1 MFSDMGEIYVKV
13 SGVDLSKMNP
23 MGFKGNA
30 MRLTLPEHWKP
41 RFLSIGAAVFMV
53 GWLAPAL
60 ASSFPQISLRELPD
74 PLRSVWFELK
84 PEMTPMSHCATAFDS
99 HTDGDRM
106 VFRCSIHIKMSAEGE
121 RRAMRYCEEKRAEKN
136 IKMPCK
142 LVVE

>member
-1 MFSDMGEIYVKV
+1 MAHRWRIQRLAWRAGLA
-13 SGVDLSKMNP
+13 GLLS
-23 MGFKGNA
+23 A
-30 MRLTLPEHWKP
+30 MVVTAWATPYP
-41 RFLSIGAAVFMV
+41 RI
-53 GWLAPAL
+53 AL
-60 ASSFPQISLRELPD
+60 RDLPD
-74 PLRSVWFELK
+74 PLRGIWLELK

-99 HTDGDRM
+99 HSDGERM